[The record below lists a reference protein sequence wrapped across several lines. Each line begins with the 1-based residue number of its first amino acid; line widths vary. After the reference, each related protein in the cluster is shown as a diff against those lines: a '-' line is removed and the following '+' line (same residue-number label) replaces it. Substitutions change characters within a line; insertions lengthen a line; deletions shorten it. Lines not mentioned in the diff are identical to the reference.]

1 MRILSTILRRL
12 VATIPVLLVVAL
24 VIFSV
29 LRLTPGDPAA
39 IVAGDGATLQQIA
52 EIRAKMGLDEPIPMQ
67 FYHWITDVLRGDF
80 GTSLISGQPV
90 SKMILDRMGPT
101 IATTVYTIIYT
112 ILVSIPVGILAAWR
126 RGKTI
131 DKAVAAGS
139 VMGFS
144 VPVFITAYI
153 LIFIFSMVLGWLPV
167 QGYKP
172 LSDGVWPHVKHLI
185 LPIASLGTIYI
196 ALVTRFARTSIIDTL
211 GEDYIRTARAKG
223 LRERLVLTRHAL
235 PNAGV
240 PILTIIGVSIT
251 MLIGGVVV
259 TESVFNIPGLGRLV
273 VEAIQ
278 AKDFTIIQGLIVLF
292 TVVDITVNLVIDI
305 LYTIV
310 DPRIE
315 S

>member
-12 VATIPVLLVVAL
+12 VATVPVLLVVAL

-90 SKMILDRMGPT
+90 SHMILDRMGPT

-126 RGKTI
+126 RGKAV

-172 LSDGVWPHVKHLI
+172 LSDGVWPHIKHLI

-223 LRERLVLTRHAL
+223 LGERSVLTRHAL

-259 TESVFNIPGLGRLV
+259 T
-273 VEAIQ
+273 
-278 AKDFTIIQGLIVLF
+278 
-292 TVVDITVNLVIDI
+292 
-305 LYTIV
+305 
-310 DPRIE
+310 
-315 S
+315 

>member
-12 VATIPVLLVVAL
+12 VATVPVLLVVAL

-90 SKMILDRMGPT
+90 SHMILDRMGPT

-126 RGKTI
+126 RGKAV

-172 LSDGVWPHVKHLI
+172 LSDGVWPHIKHLI

-223 LRERLVLTRHAL
+223 LGERSVLTRHAL

-292 TVVDITVNLVIDI
+292 TVVDITVNLIIDI